1 MRVFDRID
9 RQTLDRR
16 EWQLWVLAMVAILIL
31 TAGMALVMYPAVFS
45 AAVTLG
51 GGFMRRSFTGFVVLC
66 FLLEVYLLDR
76 QLVIRRLRR
85 QLAEEQQLKAK
96 ILEQASADLL
106 ESLPGFSHFQ
116 DRLAMEFRR
125 ATNTQQP
132 LSLLLVSLTPMRELL
147 AAGGGGTILGD
158 AAKVLIRRLRRED
171 SMYLFRPFVFGV
183 VLPGLPGE
191 QANRVAERLNEGL
204 MDASGAGNRFKA
216 ELQMVNY
223 PEHTTS
229 ARELEQIAVRCFREA
244 VPETSVA

>member
-1 MRVFDRID
+1 MRVFDRVD

-16 EWQLWVLAMVAILIL
+16 EWQLWVLAMVTILIL

-51 GGFMRRSFTGFVVLC
+51 GGFMRRSFIGFVVLC

-147 AAGGGGTILGD
+147 AAGGGGAILGD

-183 VLPGLPGE
+183 VLPGLSGE
-191 QANRVAERLNEGL
+191 IANRVAERLNEGL
-204 MDASGAGNRFKA
+204 TDASGAGNRFTA

-229 ARELEQIAVRCFREA
+229 ARELEQIAVRCFKEA
-244 VPETSVA
+244 VPETSAA